1 MKDISKMMNFMLIM
15 QACAAEYTEE
25 GTITKTVKAFEMNF
39 ESMMSLRDFAC
50 YGPVEPAEEH
60 KDLHNNLIS
69 AFERQLGL
77 SQVVIK
83 AEVIGFNP
91 MEGME

>member
-15 QACAAEYTEE
+15 QACAAQYTEE
-25 GTITKTVKAFEMNF
+25 GTITKTVKAFEMIF

>member
-1 MKDISKMMNFMLIM
+1 MKDISKMMNFMLVM

-25 GTITKTVKAFEMNF
+25 GTITKTIKAFEMDGKT
-39 ESMMSLRDFAC
+39 MMDLRDFAC

-60 KDLHNNLIS
+60 KELHNNLIS

-77 SQVVIK
+77 TNVVIK

-91 MEGME
+91 LEGME

>member
-1 MKDISKMMNFMLIM
+1 MKDVSKMMNFMLIM

-25 GTITKTVKAFEMNF
+25 GTITKTVKAFEMDYG
-39 ESMMSLRDFAC
+39 SMMALRDFAC
-50 YGPVEPAEEH
+50 HGPVEPADEH

-91 MEGME
+91 LEGME